1 MADGIRYMRISGIR
15 HAPHRNPAYLVLSNK
30 TDQEEVELVLGA
42 SPQPL
47 FGTKHDSHMMKQ
59 LRIHAPVDYD
69 LLASVHA
76 WIFPDVQPVPEMTN
90 GNSTWRMFTIADGQV
105 PIRITQFARGEKLG
119 LEWDNAGI
127 PKQVIAEKVT
137 RVLSLDQDMAAVHA
151 DMQKNQ
157 EICHLVDRIRGIR
170 PYLADTA
177 FEALIKT
184 IIQQQIS
191 YRAAN
196 VITRRLILGLGAKK
210 DWCGTTYSFPSP
222 EAFASL
228 GMDGLKQHG
237 LGYKAAYIDNLCGL
251 IIRGDIVIDDFKGMS
266 YEEVT
271 EVLQPIKG
279 IGEWTVRVF
288 AIAGLGDFSV
298 FPFGDLGIQNL
309 LGRLFNLGRRMKK
322 SEVEKVSARWG
333 KTGPMI
339 LYLLMCADVL
349 GYLGEIGRSGNP

>member
-1 MADGIRYMRISGIR
+1 MMMSLKIQ
-15 HAPHRNPAYLVLSNK
+15 AP
-30 TDQEEVELVLGA
+30 E
-42 SPQPL
+42 
-47 FGTKHDSHMMKQ
+47 
-59 LRIHAPVDYD
+59 DYD

-90 GNSTWRMFTIADGQV
+90 GDSTWRVFTVVDEQV
-105 PIRITQFARGEKLG
+105 PVRITQVTRGKDLSI
-119 LEWDNAGI
+119 EWENTG
-127 PKQVIAEKVT
+127 KTKSVIANKVR

-151 DMQKNQ
+151 DMQRNQ
-157 EICHLVDRIRGIR
+157 EICHIVDRVKGIR

-196 VITRRLILGLGAKK
+196 VITRRLILGLGEKQ
-210 DWCGTTYSFPSP
+210 DWYGTTYSFPSA
-222 EAFASL
+222 EDLASAGL
-228 GMDGLKQHG
+228 DRLKQYG
-237 LGYKAAYIDNLCGL
+237 LGYKAEYIDNLCAM
-251 IIRGDIVIDDFKGMS
+251 IIRSDIIIDDLKNMN
-266 YEEVT
+266 YNEVR
-271 EVLQPIKG
+271 EVLHPIRG
-279 IGEWTVRVF
+279 IGEWTLGVF

-309 LGRLFNLGRRMKK
+309 LGRLFSLGRRMKK

-349 GYLGEIGRSGNP
+349 GYMGEIGRSGNP